1 MNFQKE
7 VIQKLGSENVE
18 RVLQDIRQ
26 GRINH
31 DRLQLLALEMH
42 PNVNGVFSRESRKPD
57 TELEFV
63 FRRML
68 DEWWNECLC
77 TKSEE
82 EARKELVLA
91 LQRVRL
97 NSLASNIKTNIRPVD
112 GRR

>member
-18 RVLQDIRQ
+18 KVLQDIRQ

-31 DRLQLLALEMH
+31 DRLQLLAYEMH

-57 TELEFV
+57 SELEFV

-82 EARKELVLA
+82 EARMELVLA

-97 NSLASNIKTNIRPVD
+97 TSLASNIKTNIGPVD
-112 GRR
+112 FRR